1 MILRRIKMR
10 FAIFDL
16 DGTLL
21 DSMWV
26 WETLAYD
33 YLISRGIDA
42 PEDIRERLREYSLR
56 EASDVLK
63 EMYDFPESGE
73 EINDQMERML
83 EEYYFD
89 KIQLKE
95 GAMEVLQALKDQG
108 IRMCAATATADH
120 LAKRAMERLGIDG
133 YFEFLQTCKSTGIEK
148 YRPEFYQLIVDRVE
162 ENPED
167 IWVFEDA
174 LHSMEAAKKLGIRV
188 AAIRDGSAEIDWDE
202 IEEIS
207 DIFFDSFPEYL
218 EKTSQ

>member
-1 MILRRIKMR
+1 MK

-33 YLISRGIDA
+33 YLISRGIEA
-42 PEDIRERLREYSLR
+42 PEDIRDKLREYSLR

-63 EMYDFPESGE
+63 EMYDLPERGE
-73 EINDQMERML
+73 EINDQMEKVL
-83 EEYYFD
+83 EKYYFD

-95 GAMEVLQALKDQG
+95 GAREVLQAMKDKG
-108 IRMCAATATADH
+108 IKMCAATATADH
-120 LAKRAMERLGIDG
+120 LAKAAMVRLEIDE

-148 YRPEFYQLIVDRVE
+148 YKPEFYQLILDRVGE
-162 ENPED
+162 STED

-174 LHSMEAAKKLGIRV
+174 LHSMEAAKKLGIKV
-188 AAIRDGSAEIDWDE
+188 AAIRDQSAKIDWQE
-202 IEEIS
+202 IEEVA
-207 DIFFDSFPEYL
+207 DIVFDSFPEYL